1 MKIQLHFRRRLALED
16 IRFYICAL
24 CVLSYALL
32 EHMSIGIPWFSGMKM
47 PLLYIAGLCALPEIN
62 LILKKF
68 RIRKYF
74 YVTSATIVLC
84 GFLFL
89 SAYMNKAPRFGVVP
103 YRNTYR
109 LILYIA
115 ELLIL
120 TFWVSE
126 KGWFH
131 RILQLTFGYVLLIV
145 LVVDVMIFADID
157 LLGMKENDIYII
169 GTKFSVVYMHMNLLS
184 LWLVRMQ
191 DQLTFSGWQRARLIA
206 GGVAALIVTFRVN
219 CMSGVLGCVML
230 LLLLWRTQ
238 HGKRLTRKLLC
249 SPRMLLLFAVAS
261 VLFVFVVQVLIS
273 IPAVSYFIESV
284 LGRNNNLSGRV
295 QIYEMFSGKMQ
306 GHWLFGF
313 GMGNANAA
321 AMALFGYANAQNAIL
336 QWVLQTGMLVTVLL
350 VALIVLVFDRL
361 YKNQN
366 LQKMMP
372 MVALIYVYITLGTVE
387 TTFSMSFIL
396 WVFMLLMYVNQ
407 PPHILAQE
415 HKKR

>member
-1 MKIQLHFRRRLALED
+1 MRIRLRFRRRLALED

-24 CVLSYALL
+24 CVLTYALL

-47 PLLYIAGLCALPEIN
+47 PLLYLGALCALPEIN
-62 LILKKF
+62 LVLKRF

-74 YVTSATIVLC
+74 YVTCVTVALC

-89 SAYMNKAPRFGVVP
+89 SAYMNRVPRFGIVP
-103 YRNTYR
+103 YKNTYR
-109 LILYIA
+109 LILYVI

-126 KGWFH
+126 KGWFD
-131 RILQLTFGYVLLIV
+131 RILHLAFGYLLVMVLT
-145 LVVDVMIFADID
+145 VDFMIFAGID
-157 LLGMKENDIYII
+157 LLGMMQDGVYII
-169 GTKFSVVYMHMNLLS
+169 GTKFTVVYMHMNLLS
-184 LWLVRMQ
+184 LWLVKMQ
-191 DQLTFSGWQRARLIA
+191 DKLTFTGWQRARMIFM
-206 GGVAALIVTFRVN
+206 GVVMLVVTFRVN

-230 LLLLWRTQ
+230 LFLLWRTQ
-238 HGKRLTRKLLC
+238 RGKHLTRRLLC
-249 SPRMLLLFAVAS
+249 SPRVLLLFVVGS
-261 VLFVFVVQVLIS
+261 VLFVFAVQMLVA

-284 LGRNNNLSGRV
+284 LGRDNNLTGRL
-295 QIYEMFSGKMQ
+295 QIYEMFSAEMQ
-306 GHWLFGF
+306 GNWLFGF
-313 GMGNANAA
+313 GMGNANSA

-336 QWVLQTGMLVTVLL
+336 QWILQTGVPVTALL
-350 VALIVLVFDRL
+350 VAVMVLVFARL
-361 YKNQN
+361 YKYHS

-407 PPHILAQE
+407 PPHIPA
-415 HKKR
+415 HKNNQR